1 MMLGGIMSPA
11 SPSQSFDAKVCFTN
25 RLEAGEK
32 LARAIADEL
41 QSRPGET
48 AASVIVYALP
58 RGGLEIAEP
67 IARLLHCPLDVV
79 VAKKITRVENP
90 ELAIGAVTADGH
102 ILWLSPP
109 RSPSLPEA
117 YELALQRAQKRAQ
130 VQWQQLAPYR
140 PSVTPLGRIALI
152 VDDGI
157 ATGMTMA
164 AAAQALRAKHPAEIW
179 ICVPVAPPDML
190 RYLQSWCDRV
200 VVLATPSP
208 FYSVSRFYQQF
219 PQVEMEEAIE
229 CLQRAN
235 SGQEAGTSQN
245 LQG

>member
-1 MMLGGIMSPA
+1 MSPA

-25 RLEAGEK
+25 RLEAGER
-32 LARAIADEL
+32 LARAIGDEL
-41 QSRPGET
+41 KLYPAEDSKL
-48 AASVIVYALP
+48 AVVYALP

-67 IARLLHCPLDVV
+67 IARFLHCPLDVM

-102 ILWLSPP
+102 VLWMSAP
-109 RSPSLPEA
+109 RSPDNLPET
-117 YELALQRAQKRAQ
+117 YELALQRAQERAEA
-130 VQWQQLAPYR
+130 QWQQLAPYR
-140 PSVTPLGRIALI
+140 PQVNPQGKIALI

-164 AAAQALRAKHPAEIW
+164 VAAQALRAQHPAEVW
-179 ICVPVAPPDML
+179 ICVPVAPPDIL
-190 RYLQSWCDRV
+190 KLLQSWCDRV

-208 FYSVSRFYQQF
+208 FYSVSRFYQEF
-219 PQVEMEEAIE
+219 PQVEMEQAID

-235 SGQEAGTSQN
+235 SRQEAGEE
-245 LQG
+245 